1 MENENCPDCFEVQ
14 ECHCVKSY
22 MKKQEQLQNKYN
34 SALKML
40 QSAQNAYD
48 GSPAATAWL
57 KEAEAKLA
65 NVQREI
71 MEQKAN

>member
-1 MENENCPDCFEVQ
+1 
-14 ECHCVKSY
+14 
-22 MKKQEQLQNKYN
+22 
-34 SALKML
+34 ML